1 MAVAAYIAATLGLL
15 ALFGI
20 VWTLIGRPVL
30 RLILGGNRPQGAEGF
45 LLTLATG
52 MAGSMVLLAVL
63 GVFGVLNGV
72 AVAAVVAL
80 ALLANLAIAVRR
92 HGASPIRGRDGPV
105 RLLAGLRRHAFP
117 AGFVCLVSLPVLVSA
132 VTGAFGGDS
141 HVYHLPQARL
151 IADTG
156 RLAVD
161 EQLQVPLHPH
171 YYHLLYAVALLVW
184 DDRLANAIHAAS
196 AVLSVLG
203 LYFLGRVW
211 VGRGAALLACAMY
224 LTFAATIHSAPS
236 VAVSAYVGYGTA
248 VFTLFAY
255 HCLGRALADA
265 DGRMLCLACLL
276 MGVSLG
282 IKTQSWIGVPAF
294 AALALAACA
303 RIRRPGPAVAA
314 CLVAA
319 VAGGFWYVRNFLV
332 SGDPFHPLGGN
343 VLGHWAWNAA
353 DLEAM
358 LEWISARSGL
368 DALQWLLVAPAPAM
382 LLFARSPGD
391 AAPTADGVRGALAL
405 ASLGGLATWA
415 VTSFHD
421 RFLLSIAPV
430 VLLASATVL
439 ATVFGRAWAHCSA
452 MLRQAFDRRVVRM
465 RRRFVATIFAATI
478 NVLCI
483 MLLGQL
489 NAVTCG
495 GFCCSTSI
503 LAVEPRRVVDQFDE
517 NDRLRIYQLHLH
529 QAYYYLGRDVLG
541 GWVGPAR
548 YRDLVALGGNGSAV
562 AAHLAALGRNAL
574 LVDVSAIG
582 DGFPLTGSFLDHFGP
597 CGRDGRAALFVRR
610 DALPEDAGNWPPAA
624 CRDAAER
631 HEARRDRHPQ
641 RSRTKSHNAQ

>member
-1 MAVAAYIAATLGLL
+1 MFASDHTGAHIAYLAATLGLL

-80 ALLANLAIAVRR
+80 ALLANLAMAVRR
-92 HGASPIRGRDGPV
+92 HGASPIRGRDGPA
-105 RLLAGLRRHAFP
+105 RLLAGLRRHAFR
-117 AGFVCLVSLPVLVSA
+117 AGIVCLVSLPALVSA
-132 VTGAFGGDS
+132 VTGSVGGDS
-141 HVYHLPQARL
+141 YMYHLPQARL

-282 IKTQSWIGVPAF
+282 IKTQAWVGVPAF

-303 RIRRPGPAVAA
+303 RIRRPGPAAAA

-319 VAGGFWYVRNFLV
+319 VAGGFWYVRSFLV

-343 VLGHWAWNAA
+343 LFGHWAWNAA
-353 DLEAM
+353 DLEET
-358 LEWISARSGL
+358 LEWIAARSGL
-368 DALQWLLVAPAPAM
+368 DALQWLLVAPALAM
-382 LLFARSPGD
+382 LPFAHRSLRAARRGGPAPIADRARS
-391 AAPTADGVRGALAL
+391 ALAL
-405 ASLGGLATWA
+405 ASLAGLATWIA
-415 VTSFHD
+415 TSFHD

-430 VLLASATVL
+430 ILLASATAVATVLGRVRGGSWATL
-439 ATVFGRAWAHCSA
+439 AT
-452 MLRQAFDRRVVRM
+452 AFAVRVRKTTP
-465 RRRFVATIFAATI
+465 RWVATILAATASVLGLVVVGQHNA
-478 NVLCI
+478 NV
-483 MLLGQL
+483 
-489 NAVTCG
+489 CG
-495 GFCCSTSI
+495 GFYCSTI
-503 LAVEPRRVVDQFDE
+503 LDGIEARRLLGEFDAK
-517 NDRLRIYQLHLH
+517 DRLRIYELYLSHGN
-529 QAYYYLGRDVLG
+529 YYFLDHDVLG
-541 GWVGPAR
+541 AWVGPSR
-548 YRDLVALGGNGSAV
+548 YRDLVAFGGDGAAI

-574 LVDVSAIG
+574 LVNVLATG
-582 DGFPLTGSFLDHFGP
+582 GEFPLSGSFLDHFAP
-597 CGRDGRAALFVRR
+597 CGRHGRAALFVRR
-610 DALPEDAGNWPPAA
+610 NALPEDAGNWPPRR
-624 CRDAAER
+624 CRGTPATDAG
-631 HEARRDRHPQ
+631 P
-641 RSRTKSHNAQ
+641 